1 MQHLSDPHKDS
12 RWYIWGRGKAQNV
25 RERESNGNVS
35 TLSSKY
41 KTVVVSK
48 VVRKITQQQPKY
60 RKSKQW

>member
-1 MQHLSDPHKDS
+1 M
-12 RWYIWGRGKAQNV
+12 